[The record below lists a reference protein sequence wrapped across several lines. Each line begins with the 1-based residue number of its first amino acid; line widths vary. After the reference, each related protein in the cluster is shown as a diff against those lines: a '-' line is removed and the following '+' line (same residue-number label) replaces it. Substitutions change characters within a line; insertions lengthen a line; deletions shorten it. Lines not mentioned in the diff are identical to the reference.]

1 MKLNENPSSPA
12 AGSAK
17 FDLLRVR
24 LEAEV
29 ARPAVIAL
37 TSSTA
42 EDGREIAAR
51 ALAFSLATAG
61 YSTLFVETSLASG
74 SQSKSSPGLTLD
86 EIGRLQSTPAPEP
99 GIIAVLTLNDLTLQR
114 TTGQRGLQSALEILR
129 SKFDYVVIS
138 TGCGAATSFAE
149 SILSVADAVIV
160 TVKKGRRED
169 TRDAQ
174 LSANLEHVGSRF
186 LGVVALDPS
195 IIKADQI
202 TPVPAAKPDT
212 RRTPT
217 AQTEKEPRNREIAES
232 WT

>member
-24 LEAEV
+24 LETEV

-51 ALAFSLATAG
+51 ALAFSFVTVG
-61 YSTLFVETSLASG
+61 YSTLFVETSLANR
-74 SQSKSSPGLTLD
+74 SQSESSPGLTLD
-86 EIGRLQSTPAPEP
+86 EIGRLQSTPVP
-99 GIIAVLTLNDLTLQR
+99 GPRMVAVLALSDLTLQR
-114 TTGQRGLQSALEILR
+114 TTGQRVLQSALEILR
-129 SKFDYVVIS
+129 SKFDYVIIS
-138 TGCGAATSFAE
+138 TGYGAATSFAE
-149 SILSVADAVIV
+149 SIVTAADAVIV

-169 TRDAQ
+169 PSDAR
-174 LSANLEHVGSRF
+174 LSANLEHIGPRF

-202 TPVPAAKPDT
+202 TPVPAARPDT
-212 RRTPT
+212 RRTQT
-217 AQTEKEPRNREIAES
+217 AQPEKERQRREIAES
-232 WT
+232 PT